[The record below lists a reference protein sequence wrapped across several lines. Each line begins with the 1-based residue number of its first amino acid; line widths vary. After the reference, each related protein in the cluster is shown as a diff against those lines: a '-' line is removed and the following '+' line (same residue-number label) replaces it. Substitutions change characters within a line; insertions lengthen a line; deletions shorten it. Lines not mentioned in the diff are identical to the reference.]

1 MSEYMTRREIAA
13 EFKKHPMTV
22 QYWHDEKKIVPDHK
36 KGRTLYYR
44 REDVEA
50 LIAEL
55 ESKRKTMQTSEIY
68 EVYDGTDGR
77 KYEHGFALTY
87 PGWLAYS
94 KRKSL
99 DDVPV
104 REIIKEYIRSKEE

>member
-1 MSEYMTRREIAA
+1 LSEYMTRREIAA
-13 EFKKHPMTV
+13 EFNKHPMTV
-22 QYWHDEKKIVPDHK
+22 QYWHDEKKIVPDHQ
-36 KGRTLYYR
+36 KGRTFYYR
-44 REDVEA
+44 REDVEE

-55 ESKRKTMQTSEIY
+55 ESKKNAIQNSEIY
-68 EVYDGTDGR
+68 ETYDGKDGS

-99 DDVPV
+99 DDVPI
-104 REIIKEYIRSKEE
+104 REIAKEYFRPLEE